1 MFGLGLNIVIFFMSF
16 SHFVQTFTPLI
27 HLKRSI
33 SSDLYQAILS
43 NVFIMNHLSRQ
54 VLKRVQYQF
63 VSKLV
68 IPRNMCVG
76 KVGEN
81 IPTEVQ
87 GSITTPTVINL
98 QGLSEEQ
105 LKLIEERD
113 TSLRTRHA
121 QIEAVMSPED
131 QDLVRRKRIIYRSK
145 QRGLLE
151 VDILLG
157 SWAVDNVP
165 KLTVAELD
173 EYEGLLNLETQD
185 IFNLISKMPSEI
197 PAFLKDSVILKRVQ
211 VYAAAITSD
220 LSTPDSY
227 AVSKRRTNLT

>member
-1 MFGLGLNIVIFFMSF
+1 
-16 SHFVQTFTPLI
+16 
-27 HLKRSI
+27 
-33 SSDLYQAILS
+33 
-43 NVFIMNHLSRQ
+43 MNHHLSRQ
-54 VLKRVQYQF
+54 LVQAVRRVRPS
-63 VSKLV
+63 VSFPSIRKLSLPS
-68 IPRNMCVG
+68 IPV
-76 KVGEN
+76 
-81 IPTEVQ
+81 EVQ
-87 GSITTPTVINL
+87 GSITTPNVINL
-98 QGLSEEQ
+98 QGLTESQ

-121 QIEAVMSPED
+121 KIEADMSPGD

-165 KLTVAELD
+165 KLSVAELD

-185 IFNLISKMPSEI
+185 IFNLITKMPSEI
-197 PAFLKDSVILKRVQ
+197 PEFLRDSAILKRIQ